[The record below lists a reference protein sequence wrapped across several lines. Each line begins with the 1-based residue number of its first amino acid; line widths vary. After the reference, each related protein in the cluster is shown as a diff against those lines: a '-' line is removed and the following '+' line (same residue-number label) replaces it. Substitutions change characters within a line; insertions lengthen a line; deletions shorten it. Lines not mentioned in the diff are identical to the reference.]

1 MSKHIITAI
10 RQQSQL
16 RGSLFQT
23 AKELAH
29 RADGNSGIATISYNY
44 LASKIHQS
52 RRTAIRHVNKLIN
65 MGIIRCQ
72 RFWRPGNRWGVNRY
86 IFLIRWEK
94 PTPAQTRNG
103 DRLLQSLPNHQDKEK
118 YADFSV
124 VLFRSDSVLFSE
136 KNHMKVPKNQWVWT
150 MPCSSERITGATR
163 RGHTM
168 APEVRACAVT

>member
-29 RADGNSGIATISYNY
+29 RADGNSGIVTISYNY

-72 RFWRPGNRWGVNRY
+72 RFWQPGNRWGVNRY

-103 DRLLQSLPNHQDKEK
+103 DRLLQNLPNHQNKEK
-118 YADFSV
+118 YGSLREEEEGRKT
-124 VLFRSDSVLFSE
+124 VLSWLQIEGGVLRKLISGE
-136 KNHMKVPKNQWVWT
+136 
-150 MPCSSERITGATR
+150 G
-163 RGHTM
+163 
-168 APEVRACAVT
+168 